1 MAMQK
6 IVDEYNATNPA
17 YTVEHLMVEQGD
29 LYAKLPMAINTDQG
43 VPDLVIQHVDRMPA
57 NARARL
63 WRSIRSCSEFVFR
76 SGRSSHF

>member
-1 MAMQK
+1 MQK

-43 VPDLVIQHVDRMPA
+43 VPDLVIQHVDRMPT
-57 NARARL
+57 NAMARL
-63 WRSIRSCSEFVFR
+63 WRSIRSCCEFVFR